1 MEMEILKAENWR
13 WKNLLSLKGVTA
25 MFLVAASVFG
35 TTALAVSDSVASSD
49 KIVSGVRFEG
59 RELKGLN
66 TVAAE
71 NFFQKE
77 ANKKIHPLTFVYG
90 DKTFEVKPE
99 DIALTPQTKKAVSEA
114 ESYGR
119 GGSLLKNL
127 DSQIKCA
134 MGGREV
140 KLTAE
145 YNADLLKQKIDEMAA
160 QINAQP
166 ANAYCNLLADGT
178 IERFPGVIGKKLDT
192 EKIAESLKDSLISL
206 NLPSE
211 NIELQPEETL
221 PFITTEDVAHIDAVI
236 GSYSTSYS
244 PGSRGDNIW
253 IAANALCD
261 KIVKPGWTFSFNETV
276 GERTYAA
283 GYQNA
288 GVIVNG
294 QADVGVGGGVCQV
307 SSTLYN
313 AVLLAGLTPTERT
326 PHYFKSSYIGAGR
339 DATVADGL
347 IDFKFRNDLP
357 HNVYLLAFASGSTL
371 SVYVLGTQAD
381 LNGANISIERE
392 GSDMAPSIYRVYTKD
407 GQVIKDEYLHTD
419 TYHTAKS

>member
-1 MEMEILKAENWR
+1 MEILKAEGWS
-13 WKNLLSLKGVTA
+13 WKSLLSVKGVTA
-25 MFLVAASVFG
+25 MAVAAATVTGLG
-35 TTALAVSDSVASSD
+35 TIAVSSSIASSD

-59 RELKGLN
+59 KELKGLN
-66 TVAAE
+66 TVATE

-77 ANKKIHPLTFVYG
+77 ASKKIHALTFTYG
-90 DKTFEVKPE
+90 DKTFEVTPE
-99 DIALTPQTKKAVSEA
+99 DIALTPQTKKAVDEA

-119 GGSLLKNL
+119 GGGAWTNL
-127 DSQIKCA
+127 RDQIRCA
-134 MGGREV
+134 MGGREIT
-140 KLTAE
+140 LTAT
-145 YNADLLKQKIDEMAA
+145 YNEDLLKQKIDAMAA
-160 QINAQP
+160 QINTQP
-166 ANAYCNLLADGT
+166 ANAYCNLHADGT

-192 EKIAESLKDSLISL
+192 EKVAESLKDNLIAL
-206 NLPSE
+206 NLPSG
-211 NIELQPEETL
+211 NIELQPEET
-221 PFITTEDVAHIDAVI
+221 PPYITTEDVAHIDAVI
-236 GSYSTSYS
+236 GSYSTSYY

-253 IAANALCD
+253 LAANSLCD
-261 KIVKPGWTFSFNETV
+261 KIVRPGWTFSFNETV
-276 GERTYAA
+276 GERTYGA
-283 GYQNA
+283 GYQDA

-371 SVYVLGTQAD
+371 SVYILGTRAD

-392 GSDMAPSIYRVYTKD
+392 GSEMAPSIYRVYTKD
-407 GQVIKDEYLHTD
+407 GQVIKDEFLHTD

>member
-1 MEMEILKAENWR
+1 MEILKAENWSL
-13 WKNLLSLKGVTA
+13 KSLLSLKGVTA
-25 MFLVAASVFG
+25 MIFTASAVAGVATVG
-35 TTALAVSDSVASSD
+35 VSSSIASSD

-59 RELKGLN
+59 KELKGLN

-71 NFFQKE
+71 NFFKKE
-77 ANKKIHPLTFVYG
+77 ADKKIHALTFTYG

-99 DIALTPQTKKAVSEA
+99 DIALTPQTKKAVDEA
-114 ESYGR
+114 ESFGR
-119 GGSLLKNL
+119 GGGTWTNL
-127 DSQIKCA
+127 RDQIRCA

-140 KLTAE
+140 KLTAT
-145 YNADLLKQKIDEMAA
+145 YNEDSLRQKVNEMAA
-160 QINAQP
+160 QINTQP

-192 EKIAESLKDSLISL
+192 EKVVESLKDGLISL
-206 NLPSE
+206 NLPSG
-211 NIELQPEETL
+211 NIELQPEETQ
-221 PFITTEDVAHIDAVI
+221 PFITTEDVANIDAVI
-236 GSYSTSYS
+236 GSYSTNYY

-261 KIVKPGWTFSFNETV
+261 KIVRPGWTFSFNDTV
-276 GERTYAA
+276 GERTYEA

-326 PHYFKSSYIGAGR
+326 PHYFKSTYIGAGR

-371 SVYVLGTQAD
+371 SVYILGTRAD
-381 LNGANISIERE
+381 LNGASISIERE
-392 GSDMAPSIYRVYTKD
+392 GSDMSPSVYRVYTKD